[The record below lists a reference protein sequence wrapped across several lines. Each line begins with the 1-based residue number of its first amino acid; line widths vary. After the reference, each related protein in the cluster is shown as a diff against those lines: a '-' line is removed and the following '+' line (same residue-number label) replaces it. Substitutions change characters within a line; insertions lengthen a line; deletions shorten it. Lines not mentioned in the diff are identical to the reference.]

1 MTPRFY
7 LQSDSTLARL
17 YQVVRP
23 TLRYWMETEVHV
35 YGFSIAA
42 NVLLSFYPFLL
53 VIGSFCRYVLHWPA
67 AESAIYLALSDYLP
81 GNVDFIR
88 RNIIFQFKPLEWT
101 SMILLL
107 FTANGIFE
115 PMEVALNRVWGV
127 TKNRSFLR
135 NQVLSMGLIFACGSL
150 ILLSTVLTAWNREL
164 WTRLFASDSV
174 ILDVMM
180 RTAFK
185 VAAAPITVLILVLVY
200 WLLPN
205 RKIPVRRIL
214 PTAIVVG
221 LALEGL
227 KYVNLLTWPFLE
239 AKLQREYNV
248 FINSVTIIL
257 WSFFASMVVLAGAEW
272 MARHG
277 LDSKP
282 QPEPEAEAPAS

>member
-7 LQSDSTLARL
+7 LQSDSTLSRL
-17 YQVVRP
+17 YQAVRP

-81 GNVDFIR
+81 GNADFIR

-127 TKNRSFLR
+127 ARNRSFLR
-135 NQVLSMGLIFACGSL
+135 NQLLSMGLIFACGSL

-164 WTRLFASDSV
+164 WTRMFASNSV
-174 ILDVMM
+174 ILDVLM

-185 VAAAPITVLILVLVY
+185 IAAAPITVLILLLVY

-205 RKIPVRRIL
+205 CKIPVRRIL

-277 LDSKP
+277 VDKEP
-282 QPEPEAEAPAS
+282 QPEAETPAS